1 MTSAYRLQDDWSPVW
16 WEPVL
21 WPGATWDLTLTL
33 HGAVPGAISGAALW
47 MDGREFPV
55 TVTDQLVLVRLT
67 PEQADSITDGA
78 AAQLYLDVAGVGR
91 YLWLHGRVTRGGRK

>member
-16 WEPVL
+16 WEPTL
-21 WPGATWDLTLTL
+21 WPRAAWDLTLTL
-33 HGAVPGAISGAALW
+33 HGSRPGAITGAVLW

-55 TVTDQLVLVRLT
+55 TVSDQLVRARLT
-67 PEQADSITDGA
+67 SEQADSISDGA
-78 AAQLYLDVAGVGR
+78 TAQLYLDVAGVGR